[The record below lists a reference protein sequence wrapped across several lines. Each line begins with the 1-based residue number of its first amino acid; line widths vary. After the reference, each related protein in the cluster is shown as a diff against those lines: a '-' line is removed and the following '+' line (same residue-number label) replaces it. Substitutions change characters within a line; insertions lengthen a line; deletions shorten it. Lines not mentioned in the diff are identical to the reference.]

1 MNAEAIGMVYTVTLN
16 PALDYVLG
24 LERFGTK
31 DINRA
36 ESEQIF
42 IGGKGINVS
51 AVLCEL
57 DTDNIALGIAA
68 GFTGKHLIS
77 LLDEQGINNDFVLQN
92 EGATRINVKLRADR
106 EMDINAKGPCVT
118 KQSVSDFLNKLDK
131 MSDGDWLVLSGS
143 LPKGVS
149 EDIYSVICE
158 RVRTKNIRIVA
169 DTTGDKLLGILKYS
183 PYLIKPNHHE
193 LGELFGTDINSKEEA
208 IKYAER
214 LQEMGAM
221 NVLVSCGAE
230 GSVFVGGN
238 GERLQRLAVIGK
250 LINSVGC
257 GDSMVAGFIAGMEKY
272 GSVDK
277 AYNLSVAAASATAF
291 SEGLAKASEIYKYV

>member
-1 MNAEAIGMVYTVTLN
+1 MVYTVTLN

-68 GFTGKHLIS
+68 GFTGNHLIS
-77 LLDEQGINNDFVLQN
+77 LMNEQGIKNDFVLQN
-92 EGATRINVKLRADR
+92 EGATRINVKLRADK
-106 EMDINAKGPCVT
+106 EMDINAKGPFIT
-118 KQSVSDFLNKLDK
+118 AQSVSEFLNKIDGIA
-131 MSDGDWLVLSGS
+131 DGDWLVLSGS
-143 LPKGVS
+143 LPKGVDG
-149 EDIYSVICE
+149 DIYSVICE
-158 RVRTKNIRIVA
+158 RVRAKNIRIVA

-193 LGELFGTDINSKEEA
+193 LGELFGTDIKDKENA
-208 IKYAER
+208 IKYAEKLR
-214 LQEMGAM
+214 EMGAV

-230 GSVFVGGN
+230 GSVFVGAN
-238 GERLQRLAVIGK
+238 GERRQRDAVKGK

-257 GDSMVAGFIAGMEKY
+257 GDSMVAGFIAGMEEY
-272 GSVDK
+272 GDTLK

-291 SEGLAKASEIYKYV
+291 SEGLATKDEIYKYV